1 MVLLKPAL
9 GIRASRR
16 APDSS
21 TPTPTPYRPILYFF
35 YRPWRSAQ
43 TVAPIAVGGVGLLS
57 FAVYNRYVSKQPFIR
72 PSLLSSATAKAAYF
86 GALVH
91 GVLVYSVLYYMPI
104 YFQAVQ
110 EYSLLQSGAA
120 LLPYSLTTGFF
131 AIGVGWAISKTGTY
145 RLYVGA
151 GWAVTTL
158 GMGILLYLK
167 HETSVPVWILIDD
180 VGGVGFG
187 IVWSAGSFV
196 AQAAAADS
204 DLLFAAAFF
213 AFVRSVGQT
222 LGVALGGVLFQNTF
236 QRNIERNPLYAPY
249 ARRWAQD
256 ASALVGA
263 VKDLTAPQDQAL
275 KSFMVAAYVD
285 SLRVVWA
292 VLCGL
297 SALALVVNAVWVRD
311 MTLDRKAEH
320 SPNPVRPASP
330 PLPRHIPSHD
340 SEDGF
345 KAVKCWI

>member
-9 GIRASRR
+9 GIRASR
-16 APDSS
+16 P
-21 TPTPTPYRPILYFF
+21 
-35 YRPWRSAQ
+35 
-43 TVAPIAVGGVGLLS
+43 PIAVGGVGLLS
-57 FAVYNRYVSKQPFIR
+57 FAVYNTYVSKRPFIR

-86 GALVH
+86 GALIH

-131 AIGVGWAISKTGTY
+131 AIG
-145 RLYVGA
+145 
-151 GWAVTTL
+151 AVTTL
-158 GMGILLYLK
+158 GIGLLLYLRF
-167 HETSVPVWILIDD
+167 ETSVPVWILIHS

-187 IVWSAGSFV
+187 IVWSAGSFA
-196 AQAAAADS
+196 AQAAAVDS
-204 DLLFAAAFF
+204 DLPFAAAFF
-213 AFVRSVGQT
+213 AFVRSIGQT
-222 LGVALGGVLFQNTF
+222 IGVALGGVLFQNTF
-236 QRNIERNPLYAPY
+236 QRNMKQNPLYAPY
-249 ARRWAQD
+249 AKRWAQD
-256 ASALVGA
+256 ASALIGA
-263 VKDLTAPQDQAL
+263 VNDLTAPQDQAL
-275 KSFMVAAYVD
+275 KIFMVAAYVG

-345 KAVKCWI
+345 KAVKYWI